1 MNYVPLALRPEHS
14 NQETIMKQ
22 ETRREFLGHSA
33 MLVIGTTTCLCGLG
47 GCATITKIGD
57 TPSIPEG
64 AYSFDAGASRV
75 EVDLDA
81 VPQLEK
87 PGGSVKIRTSELPV
101 PLIIARAEEQTY
113 VVAAIE
119 CPHRGVEVEYRP
131 ERGEFECAS
140 LGSSQFAL
148 DGSRTGGPA
157 KQPLQIF
164 RTSFDGDAG
173 SRLIIDLSG

>member
-1 MNYVPLALRPEHS
+1 ME
-14 NQETIMKQ
+14 E

-33 MLVIGTTTCLCGLG
+33 MLVVGTTTCLCGLG
-47 GCATITKIGD
+47 GCATITRIGD
-57 TPSIPEG
+57 TPSIPED

-75 EVDLDA
+75 EVELDK
-81 VPQLEK
+81 VPQLAK

-101 PLIIARAEEQTY
+101 PLIIARTTAETY
-113 VVAAIE
+113 VVAAIK
-119 CPHRGVEVEYRP
+119 CTHWGVEVEYRP
-131 ERGEFECAS
+131 ESGGFECAS

-157 KQPLQIF
+157 KKPLQIF